1 MLFREAIKCHVTLD
15 NPLGPH
21 NFSRWR
27 PLMHFVTL
35 QMTSQI
41 TEPLSNTSAW
51 WTSKDKEESTC
62 FLKKKLVKTKNLSLK
77 RHWAVNIEDF
87 TPEVSSA
94 LPNTLRLTIDGTNK
108 DNISENL
115 RLILLKCWHYM
126 REYNWE
132 RSTQDAHEVKPVQC
146 QTAPLD
152 FQHRHLRPLW
162 RGVLEYKRWP
172 AVHLHSYPH
181 WYLGII
187 CSVVIGPDLWPKSIS
202 RDSKSKKGFHSILI
216 FIWYGRFFFLMLF
229 QNMLTPVDDVEVL
242 VLVDNKTDSLS
253 RSQESSKL

>member
-41 TEPLSNTSAW
+41 TEHLSNTSAW

-87 TPEVSSA
+87 TPEVYSA
-94 LPNTLRLTIDGTNK
+94 LPSTLRLTIDGTNK

-132 RSTQDAHEVKPVQC
+132 RSTQDAQEVKPVQC

-162 RGVLEYKRWP
+162 GGVLEYKRWP

-181 WYLGII
+181 WYLEII
-187 CSVVIGPDLWPKSIS
+187 CSVVIGPNLWPKSIS